1 MKSVKTLLLS
11 VNIFIVLAVAAVT
24 GLTARRSMLNQITTS
39 LDVYKQTLYEGYDNA
54 VEYQVQSVIALLS
67 SIYKKQQAGELT
79 QREAQEEAKNY
90 IKSLRYGNDGSG
102 YFWIDNTDYILI
114 AHPVLEEQEGDN
126 RYNLEDQNGVK
137 IIQEILKTVQESED
151 GGFNEFYYTKSD
163 GTTVAPKRAFSML
176 FEPWGWIVSTGNYTD
191 EIDDIYSGHE
201 KKMDAQLRWQL
212 QMSNLCVLV
221 MVVVAVIISII
232 YARKFTKPL
241 RKIRD
246 LAVRMS
252 KCDFSQPA
260 EIKSRNEF
268 GQTAKTLNE
277 AQDTLKM
284 YIHDISRLIHEMAD
298 GNFEIHAEANYE
310 GEFIK
315 IYDSLKKIVESLS
328 FTLSKID
335 DAANQVALGS
345 EHMANISQHLAQSTM
360 QQAGSIQDVSKHMG
374 DIAGHAQHN
383 SQNAANAKEFVI
395 KSASHIE
402 AGVEMMG
409 RLSEAIRDISEAS
422 SDIVKI
428 IKNIDDISFQT
439 NLLSLNASVEAAR
452 AGEAGK
458 GFSVVANEV
467 RNLAEK
473 SGSSANTTHEL
484 IENCIRAVSRGEQI
498 AADTEK
504 ILSQIVEEN
513 KQVHK
518 LVMNIAA
525 DSEGQA
531 EDSGY
536 ISQQIGNISS
546 ATQANSATVQQSA
559 ASSEELS
566 QQAAIMKELV
576 GKFNLRKQDS

>member
-11 VNIFIVLAVAAVT
+11 VNIFIVFAVAAVI
-24 GLTARRSMLNQITTS
+24 GLTARKSMLNQITIS
-39 LDVYKQTLYEGYDNA
+39 LDAYKQTLYEGYDNA
-54 VEYQVQSVIALLS
+54 VEYQVQSVIALLQE
-67 SIYKKQQAGELT
+67 IYKRQQAGELT
-79 QREAQEEAKNY
+79 QREAQKEAKDY
-90 IKSLRYGNDGSG
+90 IKSLRYGDDGSG
-102 YFWIDNTDYILI
+102 YFWVDNTDYILI
-114 AHPVLEEQEGDN
+114 AHPILEEQEGDN

-137 IIQEILKTVQESED
+137 IIQGIIKTVQASED

-163 GTTVAPKRAFSML
+163 GVTVAPKRAFSML
-176 FEPWGWIVSTGNYTD
+176 FKPWGWVVSTGNYTD
-191 EIDDIYSGHE
+191 EIDSIYSKHE
-201 KKMDAQLRWQL
+201 KKMDAQLRWQV
-212 QMSNLCVLV
+212 QMSNLCVFI
-221 MVVVAVIISII
+221 MVIVAVFISII
-232 YARKFTKPL
+232 YARKFTEPL

-260 EIKSRNEF
+260 DLKSRNEF

-277 AQDTLKM
+277 AQDTLKL
-284 YIHDISRLIHEMAD
+284 YIQDISRLIHEMAD
-298 GNFEIHAEANYE
+298 GNFEIHAEADYE

-315 IYDSLKKIVESLS
+315 IYNSLKKIVESLS
-328 FTLSKID
+328 YTLSKID
-335 DAANQVALGS
+335 NAASQVALSS
-345 EHMANISQHLAQSTM
+345 EQMAGISQHLAQSTM
-360 QQAGSIQDVSKHMG
+360 QQSGSIQDVSKRMG
-374 DIAGHAQHN
+374 DIAGNAEHN
-383 SQNAANAKEFVI
+383 SQNAANAREFVI
-395 KSASHIE
+395 QSGSHIE

-409 RLSEAIRDISEAS
+409 KLSEAIRDISEAS
-422 SDIVKI
+422 SDIGKI

-484 IENCIRAVSRGEQI
+484 IENCIRAVNRGEQI

-504 ILSQIVEEN
+504 VLSQIVEEN
-513 KQVHK
+513 KQIHK
-518 LVMNIAA
+518 LVMDIAA
-525 DSEGQA
+525 DSEEQA
-531 EDSGY
+531 ADSGY
-536 ISQQIGNISS
+536 INQQIGNISA

-566 QQAAIMKELV
+566 QQAVIMKELV
-576 GKFNLRKQDS
+576 GKFNLRKQDR

>member
-11 VNIFIVLAVAAVT
+11 VNIFIVFVVAAVI
-24 GLTARRSMLNQITTS
+24 GLTARRSMLNQIDTS
-39 LDVYKQTLYEGYDNA
+39 LGVYKQTLYEGYDNA
-54 VEYQVQSVIALLS
+54 VEYQVQSVIALLQG
-67 SIYKKQQAGELT
+67 IYKRQQAGELT
-79 QREAQEEAKNY
+79 QREAQKEAKDY
-90 IKSLRYGNDGSG
+90 IKSLRYGDDGSG
-102 YFWIDNTDYILI
+102 YFWIDNTDYILV

-151 GGFNEFYYTKSD
+151 GGFNEFYYTKAD
-163 GTTVAPKRAFSML
+163 GVTVAPKRAFSML
-176 FEPWGWIVSTGNYTD
+176 FKPWGWIVSTGNYTD
-191 EIDDIYSGHE
+191 EIDGIYSKHE
-201 KKMDAQLRWQL
+201 KQMDAQLRWQL
-212 QMSNLCVLV
+212 QMSNLCVFV
-221 MVVVAVIISII
+221 MIIFAVIISII
-232 YARKFTKPL
+232 YAKIFTKPL

-246 LAVRMS
+246 LAARMS

-260 EIKSRNEF
+260 DLKSRNEF

-277 AQDTLKM
+277 AQDTLKL
-284 YIHDISRLIHEMAD
+284 YIHDISRLIREMAD
-298 GNFEIHAEANYE
+298 GNFEIHAEADYE
-310 GEFIK
+310 GEFIQ
-315 IYDSLKKIVESLS
+315 IYNSLKKIVESLS
-328 FTLSKID
+328 YTLSKID
-335 DAANQVALGS
+335 DAASQVAYSS
-345 EHMANISQHLAQSTM
+345 EQMAGISQHLAQSTM
-360 QQAGSIQDVSKHMG
+360 QQSGSIQDVSKRMG
-374 DIAGHAQHN
+374 DIAGNAEHN
-383 SQNAANAKEFVI
+383 SKNAADAKEFVI
-395 KSASHIE
+395 QSGSHIE

-409 RLSEAIRDISEAS
+409 RLSDAIRDISEAS
-422 SDIVKI
+422 SDIGRI

-467 RNLAEK
+467 RNLAAK

-484 IENCIRAVSRGEQI
+484 IENCIRAVNRGEQI

-504 ILSQIVEEN
+504 VLSQIVEEN

-518 LVMNIAA
+518 LVMDIAA
-525 DSEGQA
+525 DSEEQA
-531 EDSGY
+531 ADSGY
-536 ISQQIGNISS
+536 INQQIGNISA

-576 GKFNLRKQDS
+576 GKFNLRKQDR